1 MKQNGDKT
9 KCLIKALGNY
19 SYNDLRSEL
28 QSIIQQ
34 KYGKKS
40 QDGNYWMDY
49 PYIVDVYEDEFV
61 VEKDGKYYIAE
72 YKCDKDNSVI
82 VGDFY
87 DAKKSYKQI
96 GKQPVKKMGKNR
108 PNDAGEV
115 KVSY

>member
-19 SYNDLRSEL
+19 SYNDLRTEL
-28 QSIIQQ
+28 QVYVQQ
-34 KYGKKS
+34 KYGTKS
-40 QDGNYWMDY
+40 KGSDYWSDY
-49 PYIVDVYEDEFV
+49 PYIVDVYENEFV
-61 VEKDGKYYIAE
+61 VEKEGKYYIAS
-72 YKCDKDNSVI
+72 YKVEKEGGVSV
-82 VGDFY
+82 GEFY